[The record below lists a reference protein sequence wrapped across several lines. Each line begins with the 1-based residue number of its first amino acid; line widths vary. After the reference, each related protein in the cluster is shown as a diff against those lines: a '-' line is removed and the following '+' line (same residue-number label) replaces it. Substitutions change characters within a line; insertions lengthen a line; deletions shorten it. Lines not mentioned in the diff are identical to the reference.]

1 MRKRSLRAALPV
13 ALAIAIAGCGGTPG
27 DSKPKQSSTGTPAES
42 VKTDGFESLGPVTLR
57 VVVAEGGGALDGI
70 KSLNKQFEAKYPN
83 VTIKISTRDYGS
95 WIKQVKLVAS
105 GSNPPDVF
113 EGAQGYQVD
122 GALVKAG
129 LILPL
134 DKYAKAYGWERS
146 FSSQSLQQLKW
157 STDGN
162 TFGEGSI
169 WGIAQAGQATGVF
182 ANLAKLRAAGVDP
195 AALKTFDDFDAALAK
210 VKASLPA
217 NEPAIML
224 GNKEQYTALHMWS
237 GIQGAYEPAQDMRD
251 WIFHRPGATFD
262 NEANRTALAKL
273 KEWNDKGYLG
283 RPEDY
288 NGRADADATALFA
301 RGKSAFLL
309 AGNWNAQTVVDGLKG
324 DAAFFNMPPG
334 QSGKVASWGSV
345 GLPYHVSAKAKYPD
359 LDAAYINFIAGRPA
373 SAALVK
379 TSQTPAIVDPT
390 AQPTTPMA
398 RDVTQA
404 WQQLIKNDGLMLYA
418 DWASP
423 TMLETMGAAVQE
435 FLAGHASLDD
445 VVKRTQKDWSDYD
458 NELKTQ

>member
-1 MRKRSLRAALPV
+1 MKKRSLRAALPV

-27 DSKPKQSSTGTPAES
+27 QSKPKQASAGTQAVS

-70 KSLNKQFEAKYPN
+70 KSLTKQFEAKYPN
-83 VTIKISTRDYGS
+83 VTIKVSARDYGS

-105 GSNPPDVF
+105 SDNPPDIL

-134 DKYAKAYGWERS
+134 DKYARAYDWERS
-146 FSSQSLQQLKW
+146 FSAESLQQLKW
-157 STDGN
+157 STDGH
-162 TFGEGSI
+162 TFGEGTI
-169 WGIAQAGQATGVF
+169 YGIAQAGQSTGVF

-195 AALKTFDDFDAALAK
+195 AALKTFDDFNAALAK

-224 GNKEQYTALHMWS
+224 GNKEQWSALHMWS
-237 GIQGAYEPAQDMRD
+237 GIQGAFSPAQDMRN
-251 WIFHRPGATFD
+251 WIFHRSGATFD
-262 NEANRTALAKL
+262 TGGNREALAKL

-288 NGRADADATALFA
+288 NGRGDADASNLFA
-301 RGKSAFLL
+301 RGKGAFMLG
-309 AGNWNAQTVVDGLKG
+309 GNWNAQIVLDGLK
-324 DAAFFNMPPG
+324 DEAAFFDMPPG
-334 QSGKVASWGSV
+334 QSGKVAAWGSV
-345 GLPYHVSAKAKYPD
+345 GLPYHVSAKSKQPD
-359 LDAAYINFIAGRPA
+359 LAAAYINFIAGRPA

-390 AQPTTPMA
+390 AEPTGRMA
-398 RDVTQA
+398 REVTEG
-404 WQQLIKNDGLMLYA
+404 WQRLIRDDGLMLYA

-423 TMLETMGAAVQE
+423 SMLETMGGAFQE
-435 FLAGHASLDD
+435 FLAGRASLDD

-458 NELKTQ
+458 SELRTK